1 MMKTKKEPF
10 WKKTIPKLEKHKRI
24 TTCLQLHV
32 GNRHPKIEKHKRITT
47 FLQPNV
53 GNKHFQIGKTQED
66 NYMFAAKCWKQTSP
80 NWKNTRG

>member
-10 WKKTIPKLEKHKRI
+10 WKKNNP
-24 TTCLQLHV
+24 
-32 GNRHPKIEKHKRITT
+32 
-47 FLQPNV
+47 
-53 GNKHFQIGKTQED
+53 QIGKTQEN